1 MSTSNFNEGN
11 GQLIAAFENTSQSSS
26 SSVTHSGM
34 IHLPRGATSIPIVDG
49 HLALHGIPSRQS
61 FTGRS
66 DISSA
71 DGESM
76 GTLDGNSSS
85 SSTSIKSKSSSLWD
99 IQSDESRAGSDN
111 TSHSASTGD
120 NSNSS
125 QIAIGKDSSSS
136 SSSSSSSR
144 SKKKYIPDKKDDM
157 YSAGDITQNKRPRGT
172 VGPSFSIDET
182 SNSINIS
189 NSSDPRISSVK
200 SPARLGQIAIAV
212 VLASIRVR
220 VNHPKILF

>member
-85 SSTSIKSKSSSLWD
+85 SSTSMKSKSSSLWD

-136 SSSSSSSR
+136 SSR

-172 VGPSFSIDET
+172 VGPSFSIDEN

-189 NSSDPRISSVK
+189 SSSSSDPRISSVK
-200 SPARLGQIAIAV
+200 SPACLGQIAIAV